1 MKTKSPSIKRKF
13 AGDWDQ
19 IEYLYQKLLFWF
31 YERRNRRHAAQ
42 FADRLERV
50 LENVASDDE
59 VIVVEECRSLI
70 CEVRGDLAGAIKYR
84 ENEIRLIRRLHQ
96 ISLGTPSRDLA
107 LSQYDFGDLSERLD
121 LLAGL
126 YRAAGKL
133 TRAIRVLEE
142 SKQLCA
148 THGIPFNGRDL
159 LRDYLQAKKARVKPK
174 LVRKKV

>member
-70 CEVRGDLAGAIKYR
+70 CEVRDR
-84 ENEIRLIRRLHQ
+84 
-96 ISLGTPSRDLA
+96 
-107 LSQYDFGDLSERLD
+107 
-121 LLAGL
+121 
-126 YRAAGKL
+126 
-133 TRAIRVLEE
+133 
-142 SKQLCA
+142 
-148 THGIPFNGRDL
+148 GRI
-159 LRDYLQAKKARVKPK
+159 
-174 LVRKKV
+174 

>member
-1 MKTKSPSIKRKF
+1 MGGKRD
-13 AGDWDQ
+13 A
-19 IEYLYQKLLFWF
+19 
-31 YERRNRRHAAQ
+31 H
-42 FADRLERV
+42 
-50 LENVASDDE
+50 
-59 VIVVEECRSLI
+59 
-70 CEVRGDLAGAIKYR
+70 
-84 ENEIRLIRRLHQ
+84 EIRQ
-96 ISLGTPSRDLA
+96 AFGFELG
-107 LSQYDFGDLSERLD
+107 GDLSERLD